1 MLSWAMHE
9 AEASSWHR
17 SPQRSFDVS
26 SVWKRVGNWA
36 RVLLPE

>member
-1 MLSWAMHE
+1 VNE

-17 SPQRSFDVS
+17 APKASLDLSG
-26 SVWKRVGNWA
+26 VWRRLGNWA